1 MAQSR
6 ISRRRFVGGAAA
18 MSLSTRALLAR
29 PKRPARPEPAR
40 LLVGT
45 QTDTGTS
52 KGIYS
57 YHFDPGPGAL
67 AREVLAAA
75 CQQPTFLALSPDRRL
90 VYAVHE
96 TANFEGTGGGSLS
109 SFALDREAGMLHGIS
124 EVATEGAAPCY
135 VTTDHSGRC
144 VFAANYTGGSA
155 ASFTADREGHLSR
168 VVSLTKFTGHGPDK
182 ERQEAPH
189 AHRVTVSP
197 KNGFVLVND
206 LGTDKIH
213 IFHLNSATAALTPND
228 PPAWDAAP
236 GAGPRALRF
245 HPNGKWAYC
254 VNELQSTVDLLLWNS
269 LAGTLVKVQE
279 TRLLPDGFSGVA
291 RASEIVVDKAGRLA
305 YVAVRDNNFLAGF
318 SIDPPTGK
326 LTPLGHSSCGG
337 KIPRH
342 IALDPS
348 ERWLLVANQ
357 ESDNIAIFA
366 RDPNTGH
373 LGETSQSFPVSRP
386 QCLLFV

>member
-1 MAQSR
+1 
-6 ISRRRFVGGAAA
+6 
-18 MSLSTRALLAR
+18 MSLSTKALLAK
-29 PKRPARPEPAR
+29 PKLAPAPEQP
-40 LLVGT
+40 LLMVGT
-45 QTDTGTS
+45 QTETGTS

-57 YHFDPGPGAL
+57 YHFDPGPGDL

-75 CQQPTFLALSPDRRL
+75 SDQPTFLALSPDRRL
-90 VYAVHE
+90 VYAVNE
-96 TANFEGTGGGSLS
+96 IATYQGTGGGSLS
-109 SFALDREAGMLHGIS
+109 SFLLDRKTGMLHGVS
-124 EVATEGAAPCY
+124 QVATEGAAPCN
-135 VTTDHSGRC
+135 VSTDHTGRC

-155 ASFTADREGHLSR
+155 ASFTADRDGHLSQI
-168 VVSLTKFTGHGPDK
+168 VSLTKFTGHGPNK
-182 ERQEAPH
+182 ERQQGPH

-197 KNGFVLVND
+197 KNGFLLVND
-206 LGTDKIH
+206 LGTDRIH
-213 IFHLNSATAALTPND
+213 IFHLNPATAALTPND

-269 LAGTLVKVQE
+269 LAGTLVKVE
-279 TRLLPDGFSGVA
+279 EIKMLPAGFSGVA
-291 RASEIVVDKAGRLA
+291 RASEIVIDKAGRFA
-305 YVAVRDNNFLAGF
+305 YVAVRDDNFLAGF
-318 SIDPPTGK
+318 SIDSATGK
-326 LTPLGHSSCGG
+326 LTLLGHSSCGG

-373 LGETSQSFPVSRP
+373 LGETGKSFPVSRP